1 MEAALMNDAGCAA
14 DASEHMSQFIKKLLV
29 LRGARNVICRVF
41 PPSPGQ
47 RAYLIILERD
57 RVREQFY
64 LNPKFGAAL
73 GNVGLELAA
82 QTEIRTALHNLDR
95 LSRRKAS
102 R

>member
-1 MEAALMNDAGCAA
+1 MEAASRNDAGAA
-14 DASEHMSQFIKKLLV
+14 DASERMSQFVKKLLI

-41 PPSPGQ
+41 APNAGQ
-47 RAYLIILERD
+47 RGYLIILERD
-57 RVREQFY
+57 GVREQFY
-64 LNPKFGAAL
+64 LNPKYGAAL

-95 LSRRKAS
+95 LNRRKAN

>member
-1 MEAALMNDAGCAA
+1 MEAASMNGCAA

-41 PPSPGQ
+41 APSSGQ
-47 RAYLIILERD
+47 RAYLIILEKD

-64 LNPKFGAAL
+64 LTPKFGAAC
-73 GNVGLELAA
+73 GGAGFELAV
-82 QTEIRTALHNLDR
+82 QSDIRTALHNLDR
-95 LSRRKAS
+95 LSKRKAN